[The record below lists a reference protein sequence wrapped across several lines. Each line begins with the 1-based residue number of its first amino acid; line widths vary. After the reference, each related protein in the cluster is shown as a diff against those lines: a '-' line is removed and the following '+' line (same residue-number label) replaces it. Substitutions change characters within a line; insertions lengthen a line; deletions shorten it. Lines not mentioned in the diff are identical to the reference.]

1 MMDTPPG
8 KETDRN
14 NYPPVTGIGRDEH
27 VGMVREIFTTV
38 PGRYDFLNHLLSLR
52 RDVAWRRF
60 AVRKMRFFDTF
71 HFLDVATGTA
81 DLAIEAARRHRSIQV
96 TGIDF
101 IAEML
106 APGRK
111 KIAQRGL
118 AGRVRLLQADALG
131 LPFPD
136 RSFDAVGIAFGIR
149 NIPDRLAAL
158 REMRRVLVPGGRIYV
173 LEMNA
178 PQNRLWRSVFAPYL
192 NRILPGIARLFSQ
205 NPAAYL
211 YLVDSITHF
220 PPPPAFLAMM
230 EEAGF
235 SNRERYSLTLG
246 ITSLYIG
253 QRAMDGETVKSAS
266 PEMRSA
272 SAKGAFG
279 SSVAMA
285 RRTHGGAERPPSRPE
300 TG

>member
-1 MMDTPPG
+1 MDNLPC
-8 KETDRN
+8 KESDRN
-14 NYPPVTGIGRDEH
+14 NYPPVIGIGRNEH
-27 VGMVREIFTTV
+27 IGMVREIFTTI
-38 PGRYDFLNHLLSLR
+38 PGRYDFLNRLLSLR

-60 AVRKMRFFDTF
+60 AVRKMQFFDTF

-81 DLAIEAARRHRSIQV
+81 DLAIEAARRHPEIRV

-101 IAEML
+101 VSEML
-106 APGRK
+106 APGRN
-111 KIAQRGL
+111 KIALRGL
-118 AGRVRLLQADALG
+118 AGRIRLLQADALR
-131 LPFPD
+131 LPFSD
-136 RSFDAVGIAFGIR
+136 GSFDAVGIAFGIR

-178 PQNRLWRSVFAPYL
+178 PQNQLWRSFFAPYL
-192 NRILPGIARLFSQ
+192 NRVLPRIARLFSQ

-253 QRAMDGETVKSAS
+253 QRSQNGDLGDLAGTEVLHEQAKDKS
-266 PEMRSA
+266 
-272 SAKGAFG
+272 G
-279 SSVAMA
+279 
-285 RRTHGGAERPPSRPE
+285 
-300 TG
+300 

>member
-1 MMDTPPG
+1 MDAPSR
-8 KETDRN
+8 KEIDCI

-27 VGMVREIFTTV
+27 IGMVREIFKTV
-38 PGRYDFLNHLLSLR
+38 PERYDFLNRVLSLR

-60 AVRKMRFFDTF
+60 AVRKMHFFDTF
-71 HFLDVATGTA
+71 HLLDVATGTA
-81 DLAIEAARRHRSIQV
+81 DLAIEAARRHPEIRV

-101 IAEML
+101 IPEML
-106 APGRK
+106 APGLN
-111 KIAQRGL
+111 KITLRGL
-118 AGRVRLLQADALG
+118 AGRIRLLQADALG

-136 RSFDAVGIAFGIR
+136 GSFDAVGIAFGIR

-158 REMRRVLVPGGRIYV
+158 REMRRVLVPGGRVYV

-178 PQNRLWRSVFAPYL
+178 PRNRLWRGFFAPYL
-192 NRILPGIARLFSQ
+192 NRVLPGIARLFSQ
-205 NPAAYL
+205 NPAAYR

-235 SNRERYSLTLG
+235 GNRERYSLTLG

-253 QRAMDGETVKSAS
+253 QRPRSGGLGDSAS
-266 PEMRSA
+266 PETRREK
-272 SAKGAFG
+272 AK
-279 SSVAMA
+279 
-285 RRTHGGAERPPSRPE
+285 ERALKI
-300 TG
+300 

>member
-1 MMDTPPG
+1 MKMDTPSR

-14 NYPPVTGIGRDEH
+14 NYPPVNGIGRDEH
-27 VGMVREIFTTV
+27 VGMVREIFTTI
-38 PGRYDFLNHLLSLR
+38 PGRYDFLNRVLSLR

-71 HFLDVATGTA
+71 RFLDVATGTA
-81 DLAIEAARRHRSIQV
+81 DLAIEAARRHPEIQV

-101 IAEML
+101 VREML
-106 APGRK
+106 APGRQ
-111 KIAQRGL
+111 KITDRGL
-118 AGRVRLLQADALG
+118 ARRIRLLQADALA

-136 RSFDAVGIAFGIR
+136 GSFDTVGIAFGIR
-149 NIPDRLAAL
+149 NIPGCLAAL
-158 REMRRVLVPGGRIYV
+158 REMRRVLVPGGRVCI

-178 PQNRLWRSVFAPYL
+178 PRNRLWRGFFAPYL
-192 NRILPGIARLFSQ
+192 HCVLPGIARLFSQ

-220 PPPPAFLAMM
+220 PAPPAFLAMM

-235 SNRERYSLTLG
+235 RDLARYSLTLG

-253 QRAMDGETVKSAS
+253 QRLEN
-266 PEMRSA
+266 
-272 SAKGAFG
+272 
-279 SSVAMA
+279 
-285 RRTHGGAERPPSRPE
+285 
-300 TG
+300 

>member
-1 MMDTPPG
+1 MMDTNSR

-38 PGRYDFLNHLLSLR
+38 PARYDFLNRVLSLR

-71 HFLDVATGTA
+71 HLLDVATGTA
-81 DLAIEAARRHRSIQV
+81 DLAIEAARRHPEIRV

-101 IAEML
+101 IPEML

-111 KIAQRGL
+111 KVAMRGL
-118 AGRVRLLQADALG
+118 AGRIRLLQADALG

-136 RSFDAVGIAFGIR
+136 GRFDTVGIAFGIR

-158 REMRRVLVPGGRIYV
+158 REMRRVLVPGGRVYV

-178 PQNRLWRSVFAPYL
+178 PQNRLWRGFFAPYL
-192 NRILPGIARLFSQ
+192 NRVLPHIARLFSQ

-220 PPPPAFLAMM
+220 PPLSVFLAMM

-235 SNRERYSLTLG
+235 SNREHYSLTFG

-253 QRAMDGETVKSAS
+253 QRSKNGGIGDSAS
-266 PEMRSA
+266 TET
-272 SAKGAFG
+272 
-279 SSVAMA
+279 
-285 RRTHGGAERPPSRPE
+285 RRENTKDKFE
-300 TG
+300 

>member
-1 MMDTPPG
+1 MDNPSR
-8 KETDRN
+8 KESDRN
-14 NYPPVTGIGRDEH
+14 NYPPVTGICRNEH
-27 VGMVREIFTTV
+27 IGMVREIFTTI
-38 PGRYDFLNHLLSLR
+38 PGRYDFLNRLLSLR

-60 AVRKMRFFDTF
+60 AVRKMQFFDTF

-81 DLAIEAARRHRSIQV
+81 DLAIEAARRHPEIRV

-101 IAEML
+101 VSEML
-106 APGRK
+106 APGLN
-111 KIAQRGL
+111 KIALRGL
-118 AGRVRLLQADALG
+118 AGRIRLLQADALR
-131 LPFPD
+131 LPFSD
-136 RSFDAVGIAFGIR
+136 GSFDAVGIAFGIR

-178 PQNRLWRSVFAPYL
+178 PQNRLWRGFFAPYL
-192 NRILPGIARLFSQ
+192 NRVLPRIARLFSQ

-253 QRAMDGETVKSAS
+253 QRSQNGDLGDLAGTEVLHEQAKDKS
-266 PEMRSA
+266 
-272 SAKGAFG
+272 G
-279 SSVAMA
+279 
-285 RRTHGGAERPPSRPE
+285 
-300 TG
+300 